1 MRIYIAAIIKDE
13 YSSLL
18 EWIAYHRVLGVDGF
32 IIADN
37 GSRDGSREL
46 LFSLARLGIVTMF
59 EQPTL
64 VNQKPQLP
72 AYEHILRSC
81 PRDIDL
87 LAFID
92 ADEFLLPLES
102 DTNLSDFFSEKFQ
115 DESVSAI
122 ALNWANFGSS
132 GELFAEE
139 GLVIERFTYRA
150 PQSFNVHHNFK
161 SVVKPERV
169 NRFHNPHYAD
179 LRYGRYIDALGRDLI
194 LHPRH
199 GNGVSA
205 EVTWSG
211 VRVNHYA
218 VKSLEEFLL
227 GKHLRGSAATAN
239 RVKHKDYFKAHDRN
253 DEECL
258 LAAAFSEQVKAEMER
273 LSVKLTELPAV
284 EPIPT
289 GSWFKKNEEMDGLN
303 ILSKH
308 FGIYFCSYLQVC

>member
-1 MRIYIAAIIKDE
+1 MKLYIAAIIKDE
-13 YSSLL
+13 CSSLL

-46 LFSLARLGIVTMF
+46 LLSLARLGIVTTF
-59 EQPTL
+59 DQPNL
-64 VNQKPQLP
+64 ANQKPQLP

-81 PRDIDL
+81 PKEIEL

-92 ADEFLLPLES
+92 ADEFLLPLEP
-102 DTNLSDFFSEKFQ
+102 DTSLPEFFSDKFQ

-122 ALNWANFGSS
+122 ALNWSNFGSS
-132 GELFAEE
+132 GEVFAEE
-139 GLVIERFTYRA
+139 GLVTERFTQRA

-179 LRYGRYIDALGRDLI
+179 LRCGRYIDALGRDLV
-194 LHPRH
+194 LHPKH

-205 EVTWSG
+205 EVIWRG

-239 RVKHKDYFKAHDRN
+239 RVKHKAYFKAHDRN

-258 LAAAFSEQVKAEMER
+258 LAAVLSDKVKAEIDLLR
-273 LSVKLTELPAV
+273 LRLAELPADV
-284 EPIPT
+284 SISEN
-289 GSWFKKNEEMDGLN
+289 SWLKNKLMQWLA
-303 ILSKH
+303 
-308 FGIYFCSYLQVC
+308 

>member
-1 MRIYIAAIIKDE
+1 MKLYIAAIIKDE

-46 LFSLARLGIVTMF
+46 LLSLARLGIVTTF
-59 EQPTL
+59 DQPTL
-64 VNQKPQLP
+64 ANQKPQLP

-92 ADEFLLPLES
+92 ADEFLLPLEP
-102 DTNLSDFFSEKFQ
+102 DTRLPGFLAEKFQ

-122 ALNWANFGSS
+122 ALNWSNFGSS

-139 GLVIERFTYRA
+139 GLVTERFTHRA

-179 LRYGRYIDALGRDLI
+179 LRYGRYIDALGRDLV
-194 LHPRH
+194 LHPKH

-205 EVTWSG
+205 EVIWSG

-239 RVKHKDYFKAHDRN
+239 RVKHKAYFKAHDRN

-258 LAAAFSEQVKAEMER
+258 LATALSEKVKAEMAR
-273 LSVKLTELPAV
+273 LNAKLAELPADGT
-284 EPIPT
+284 IPA
-289 GSWFKKNEEMDGLN
+289 GSWFK
-303 ILSKH
+303 SKMKKWMA
-308 FGIYFCSYLQVC
+308 

>member
-211 VRVNHYA
+211 VRVN
-218 VKSLEEFLL
+218 
-227 GKHLRGSAATAN
+227 
-239 RVKHKDYFKAHDRN
+239 
-253 DEECL
+253 
-258 LAAAFSEQVKAEMER
+258 
-273 LSVKLTELPAV
+273 
-284 EPIPT
+284 
-289 GSWFKKNEEMDGLN
+289 
-303 ILSKH
+303 
-308 FGIYFCSYLQVC
+308 

>member
-1 MRIYIAAIIKDE
+1 MKLYIAAIIKDE

-46 LFSLARLGIVTMF
+46 LLSLARLGIVKMF
-59 EQPTL
+59 DQPIL

-102 DTNLSDFFSEKFQ
+102 DTKLSDFFSEKFQ

-139 GLVIERFTYRA
+139 GGLLNVLPIVPRNPLTFIITSKVWLNPNELTAFIIRIMLICAMVDILMCWVVI
-150 PQSFNVHHNFK
+150 
-161 SVVKPERV
+161 
-169 NRFHNPHYAD
+169 
-179 LRYGRYIDALGRDLI
+179 
-194 LHPRH
+194 
-199 GNGVSA
+199 
-205 EVTWSG
+205 
-211 VRVNHYA
+211 
-218 VKSLEEFLL
+218 
-227 GKHLRGSAATAN
+227 
-239 RVKHKDYFKAHDRN
+239 
-253 DEECL
+253 
-258 LAAAFSEQVKAEMER
+258 
-273 LSVKLTELPAV
+273 
-284 EPIPT
+284 
-289 GSWFKKNEEMDGLN
+289 
-303 ILSKH
+303 
-308 FGIYFCSYLQVC
+308 